1 MTRRHLF
8 LFGLTSLACFGLA
21 QGDGQVPPIL
31 EQAAKAAKTLKYRGE
46 RRIQLRFGPDTV
58 QHTEYILKDK
68 MRTRIWFP
76 DEGQFRGQIIVENEN
91 ERRHYFPD
99 RNQIEVLPPR
109 REENVARWGKWG
121 KQGRPMPTFKVED
134 GGQIAGI
141 STRQVEMAGNNGF
154 VFMRMWIDPKTG
166 LVLKR
171 TIYNKNSQPQ
181 AVSEFTKVEFN
192 PRFQRGDFDLAVK
205 AAKIIT
211 QHDRLAELITKGS
224 FQNVRLAPKDPFKL
238 ESSRIQRIENVPAL
252 VQVYVRTDGRVSLYQ
267 VKAQIDPEKLRRSG
281 RGEKVGAY
289 SWQKA
294 GTSFVLLGDLPES
307 KLRELAQRLGG

>member
-8 LFGLTSLACFGLA
+8 LVGLTSLACLGLA
-21 QGDGQVPPIL
+21 QGDGQIPPIV
-31 EQAAKAAKTLKYRGE
+31 EQAAKASKNLRYRGE
-46 RRIQLRFGPDTV
+46 RRIQLRFGPDLV

-76 DEGQFRGQIIVENEN
+76 DEGSYRGQIIVENES

-99 RNQIEVLPPR
+99 RNQIDVLPPR
-109 REENVARWGKWG
+109 REENIARWGKMG
-121 KQGRPMPTFKVED
+121 KQGRPQPVYRVED

-141 STRQVEMAGNNGF
+141 ATKQVEMSGGNGF

-171 TIYNKNSQPQ
+171 TIYNKSNQPQ
-181 AVSEFTKVEFN
+181 AVAEFTKVEFN
-192 PRFQRGDFDLAVK
+192 PRFQRGDFELAIRN
-205 AAKIIT
+205 AKIIT
-211 QHDRLAELITKGS
+211 PRDRLAELIQRGS
-224 FQNVRLAPKDPFKL
+224 FQNVSFAPKDLYKL
-238 ESSRIQRIENVPAL
+238 ESSRIQRIDNVPAL
-252 VQVYVRTDGRVSLYQ
+252 VQVYVRRDGRVSLYQ